1 MRERE
6 RFLISNSEDVI
17 MKSVMIVDDETAMRE
32 VLKIMLRGY
41 KVIEAS
47 NGREAIEL
55 YKKEMPDIVLMDII
69 MPIMGGIETIKEIK
83 KINPKAK
90 IVAITAYA
98 SSKGEKAIEAGV
110 DYILRKPFSRKEV
123 IKVIEEMTKT

>member
-1 MRERE
+1 
-6 RFLISNSEDVI
+6 

-41 KVIEAS
+41 KVVEAS

-98 SSKGEKAIEAGV
+98 GSKGEKAIEAGV

>member
-1 MRERE
+1 MEERE

>member
-1 MRERE
+1 MGERE

>member
-1 MRERE
+1 MGERE
-6 RFLISNSEDVI
+6 RFLISNSKDVI